1 MNRRTIE
8 GTILKK
14 MNPKVISS
22 ILDLKQQ
29 KSSEFVIA
37 SGSMHPSLKIGEKV
51 TFRDI
56 KPSDERKFR
65 VGDVVVFEDSGRR
78 IAHRLVRVKGDIIV
92 TKGDNLPDCDQ
103 PIPFSDIIGFVE
115 GKSSKKALFYFF
127 IRNKIRKVKL
137 IRTLVKAVKKWRKKS
152 HF

>member
-92 TKGDNLPDCDQ
+92 TKGITFRIAISRFLFRILSGLWRGSLPKRL
-103 PIPFSDIIGFVE
+103 FST
-115 GKSSKKALFYFF
+115 SSFATRFERL
-127 IRNKIRKVKL
+127 
-137 IRTLVKAVKKWRKKS
+137 S
-152 HF
+152 